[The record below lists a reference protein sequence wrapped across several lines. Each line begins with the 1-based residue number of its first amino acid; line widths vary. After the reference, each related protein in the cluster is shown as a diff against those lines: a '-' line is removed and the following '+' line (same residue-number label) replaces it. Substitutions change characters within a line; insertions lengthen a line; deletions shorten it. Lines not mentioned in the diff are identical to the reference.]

1 MVLIR
6 TTGKSIKN
14 LSIDAVN
21 RQLLKYFGYLVL
33 YFAFIR
39 GEFFYL
45 TQLLKGDFPYQT
57 SEWLINY
64 GSGFVR
70 RGLFGSLFLFVT
82 PNQPWIH
89 WLLFGFQFL
98 LSAAIFIFFGLQ
110 LKKRAPNWFLT
121 LLICSPAAICFTGWD
136 SGAFG
141 RKESIGYVV
150 LIALALSFQNNRTR
164 RAEILWLSSGIILF
178 TLGIFTYEPI
188 ALLLPSVIYL
198 IIKAPALSYTHQ
210 NRRPLITAFSAI
222 SLVGFSLSTIFH
234 GSQKDVA
241 AMCAN
246 LAANGLSDS
255 RICRGGIYWIGV
267 NLSSNID
274 QLLQCFPEYFIYLLF
289 GLLAIAPY
297 FFTRL
302 VSTHKVYFF
311 WAASFIAPLFLIAF
325 DYGRWISI
333 FVITTLIVLLAIDD
347 IPEIKN
353 RSIKNVAIAYVCLWG
368 IPHSFPFGSRM
379 PAVGLITTPMKYL
392 AKLFGI

>member
-1 MVLIR
+1 MDLIR
-6 TTGKSIKN
+6 TTGKSFKN

-21 RQLLKYFGYLVL
+21 RQLPKYFGYLVL
-33 YFAFIR
+33 YIAFIR

-45 TQLLKGDFPYQT
+45 TQLMRGEFPYQV
-57 SEWLINY
+57 SEWLIHY

-70 RGLFGSLFLFVT
+70 RGLFGSLFLFLT
-82 PNQPWIH
+82 PNQPWIV
-89 WLLFGFQFL
+89 WILFGIQFL
-98 LSAAIFIFFGLQ
+98 LSAAVFIFFAFQ

-150 LIALALSFQNNRTR
+150 LIALALSFQSIRTR
-164 RAEILWLSSGIILF
+164 RAEILWISSGIFLF
-178 TLGIFTYEPI
+178 TLGIFTWEPI
-188 ALLLPSVIYL
+188 ALLLPSIIYL
-198 IIKAPALSYTHQ
+198 IIKAPPLSFAHQ
-210 NRRPLITAFSAI
+210 NRRLLISAFSAI
-222 SLVGFSLSTIFH
+222 SIVGFSLSAIFH
-234 GSQKDVA
+234 GTQNDVA

-246 LAANGLSDS
+246 LAANGLPDS
-255 RICRGGIYWIGV
+255 SICRGAIKWIGV
-267 NLSSNID
+267 NLSTNID

-297 FFTRL
+297 FFTKL

-311 WAASFIAPLFLIAF
+311 WASSFIAPLFLIAF

-347 IPEIKN
+347 IPDIKN
-353 RSIKNVAIAYVCLWG
+353 RSIKYLAIAYISLWG
-368 IPHSFPFGSRM
+368 IPHSFPFGSSM